1 MKNKK
6 TYSRIAL
13 IVSVAVL
20 TVWAIMGAG
29 TSLAWFSDTDEEV
42 RNIFNFAEFEVA
54 VEYLDKNDD
63 WQDLAGATQVFDDNA
78 LYEPG
83 FAQVVYLRVTNNG
96 TVPFE
101 FTTAVTVSNFTTATN
116 VFGQTFAL
124 SDHLR
129 FGVVT
134 ADSMEALN
142 ATLVDRFVA
151 SQVADTMLGNYHE
164 TTSRTLDAGKS
175 AYVALIVRMPEEVD
189 DVANYRGS
197 VIPKVELGITV
208 LATQLKQ

>member
-13 IVSVAVL
+13 ILSVAVL

-63 WQDLAGATQVFDDNA
+63 WQDMAGATQVFDDNA

-129 FGVVT
+129 FGAVT

-142 ATLVDRFVA
+142 ATLVDRLVA